1 MSLNTEDPSA
11 PTADVKAAPCTSEP
25 LSKHVSFATV
35 PAMVKSRTAAKATT
49 TGPPHKTG
57 TAASSRKRP
66 RPRQR
71 HMVYAI
77 KLTEEGMKS
86 FQEEHFGPPPAGL
99 TEEQRRTWWRKR
111 KCSLSVI
118 IPRHCIH
125 RFNLH
130 AANPSLV
137 SFTREGNILES
148 VVAFADNSSRR
159 TSALPSPQLVAEV
172 AKYMHQEGDK
182 AQWYRFAKTGD

>member
-1 MSLNTEDPSA
+1 
-11 PTADVKAAPCTSEP
+11 
-25 LSKHVSFATV
+25 
-35 PAMVKSRTAAKATT
+35 
-49 TGPPHKTG
+49 
-57 TAASSRKRP
+57 
-66 RPRQR
+66 
-71 HMVYAI
+71 MVYGI
-77 KLTEEGMKS
+77 KLTEEGMKA
-86 FQEEHFGPPPAGL
+86 FNEEHFGPPPAGL
-99 TEEQRRTWWRKR
+99 TEEQYKTWWEKR
-111 KCSLSVI
+111 QCSLSAI

-137 SFTREGNILES
+137 TLIREGNTLAS